1 MCWIWRSVSLS
12 AAPFRKIVTSVVND
26 LIMPLVGLM
35 TGGVNFNDQFLILK
49 LPEGVTAEQASVSL
63 ETAKQLGATTFN
75 YGAFYHLRDRL
86 PDHGFCHFPA
96 GERDE

>member
-1 MCWIWRSVSLS
+1 MAKSKFLEEFKTFALRGNVLDLAVGVIIGG
-12 AAPFRKIVTSVVND
+12 AFQKIVTSVVND

-63 ETAKQLGATTFN
+63 ETAKQLGQPPSITV
-75 YGAFYHLRDRL
+75 LL
-86 PDHGFCHFPA
+86 SPP
-96 GERDE
+96 